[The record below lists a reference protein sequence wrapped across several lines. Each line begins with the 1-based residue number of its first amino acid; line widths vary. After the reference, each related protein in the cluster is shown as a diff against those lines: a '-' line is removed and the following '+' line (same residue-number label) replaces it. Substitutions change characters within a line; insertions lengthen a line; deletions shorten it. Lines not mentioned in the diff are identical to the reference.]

1 MRKLVLFITL
11 CFSTFLLEAQI
22 QSNTFIFS
30 KMDIEPQHTLWDGEQ
45 TMLMGFTPL
54 MSSAIDIP
62 GPLLTYTEGDSVEIQ
77 LRNMSQGA
85 SHTIHLH
92 GLDVDQWND
101 GVPHLSF
108 EVGHNE
114 TKSYFF
120 KAPHPGT
127 YLYHCHV
134 TSSLHVQSGMY
145 GMLIIKPED
154 ETVTW
159 NGGYS
164 FDEEYAWMMSE
175 IDTVWHNDSI
185 INAVHDTTTNMVH
198 LPNGYNPQ
206 YFFVNGRSE
215 SQLEDT
221 TVAAMSFHA
230 NETVLLRLANI
241 GYYGNKFQ
249 FPMHLNARIIS
260 SDGRPLPSME
270 FSDTLEVLPGERYQ
284 VLLQST
290 YDFAGNVLVDYF
302 DLNTQMVHNTQ
313 SVPVDVLEALS
324 VEDENNRN
332 ANIYPNP
339 TTQSLNI
346 SNIQGL
352 IHLMDVYGKIVLEQ
366 ELNMPHY
373 TLDLSHLSTGVYLLK
388 TNEKT
393 FKIIK
398 Q

>member
-11 CFSTFLLEAQI
+11 FFSTFLLEAQI

-54 MSSAIDIP
+54 MNTAIDIP

-164 FDEEYAWMMSE
+164 FDKEYAWMMSE

-185 INAVHDTTTNMVH
+185 INAAHDTTTNMVH

-221 TVAAMSFHA
+221 TVAAMSFRA

-260 SDGRPLPSME
+260 SDGRPLPSIE
-270 FSDTLEVLPGERYQ
+270 FSDTLVVLPGERYQ

-290 YDFAGNVLVDYF
+290 YDFVGNVMVDYF
-302 DLNTQMVHNTQ
+302 DLNTQTVHNTQ
-313 SVPVDVLEALS
+313 SVPVNVLEALS
-324 VEDENNRN
+324 VGDENNRN

-339 TTQSLNI
+339 TTHSLNL

-352 IHLMDVYGKIVLEQ
+352 IQLMDVYGKVVLEE
-366 ELNMPHY
+366 ELNMPQN

-393 FKIIK
+393 FKVIK